1 MGRRRSHDR
10 RHPDYAGGDTVGNGQ
25 LNVTSKMGTNLIYA
39 GADTDD
45 TWFFFGGY
53 KQDW

>member
-1 MGRRRSHDR
+1 
-10 RHPDYAGGDTVGNGQ
+10 
-25 LNVTSKMGTNLIYA
+25 MGTNLIYA